1 MVWMLLPAGIF
12 AADDIMKRKAES
24 WKEEEPPRKVF
35 GGRIIL
41 QKLHNRGAA
50 FSFMQERPKVLTYM
64 TATVTAGIIA
74 GYVWIGKEKKML
86 LLKTGAGMILGGA
99 LSNLRDRICRGYVVD
114 YFSFHTKSGKLEKLV
129 FNLSDMFI
137 FLGGILVIFWNMLQK
152 S

>member
-99 LSNLRDRICRGYVVD
+99 LSNLRDRICRG
-114 YFSFHTKSGKLEKLV
+114 
-129 FNLSDMFI
+129 
-137 FLGGILVIFWNMLQK
+137 
-152 S
+152 